1 MIKKLLIV
9 IVVLGIGAGTYYILQ
24 NKQNNNINAENI
36 NTKNINSNNN
46 TSKYSNCEL
55 GDLVGD
61 DVERIV
67 YKNFYID
74 YFAGDFTKIQV
85 ESIAQECIDEGV
97 QDQNQIDCCVRMK
110 MYSEG

>member
-1 MIKKLLIV
+1 MVKKILIV
-9 IVVLGIGAGTYYILQ
+9 IVVLGIVGVGTYYILQ
-24 NKQNNNINAENI
+24 NKQNNKQGNEQDINAV
-36 NTKNINSNNN
+36 
-46 TSKYSNCEL
+46 SKYSNCGLEAL
-55 GDLVGD
+55 EGD

-67 YKNFYID
+67 YKNFNID

-97 QDQNQIDCCVRMK
+97 QDQSQIDCCVRMK